1 MKPATKPW
9 HGRTFGQ
16 HISKVKIENTKS
28 KNTSKKK
35 KPTLLDLNWTRTP
48 IGTTFVYITPNNKKG
63 IKIRENVF
71 YEIWIDANN
80 RIYFC
85 TSTTWKHYQ
94 NVQKGLE
101 SADWV
106 VIRDMQDQLLHLYK
120 LLTMDYYES

>member
-1 MKPATKPW
+1 M
-9 HGRTFGQ
+9 
-16 HISKVKIENTKS
+16 
-28 KNTSKKK
+28 
-35 KPTLLDLNWTRTP
+35 LDLNWTRTP